1 MQRPAPIV
9 GGSEGEMI
17 TLRDILKLNPFITL
31 LELDIRDPDTRLLK
45 QVIIGKNYNLST
57 HEWHDEQNGRL
68 KYIDVDINKHGR
80 PDKRGF
86 SEIAYDIDWKA
97 IPKIYLDMEVDLIH
111 SIGSR
116 YGVNTGM
123 KLWASVIPTQMT
135 LDLEV

>member
-1 MQRPAPIV
+1 MEVRAI
-9 GGSEGEMI
+9 MI

-31 LELDIRDPDTRLLK
+31 IELNIRDTDTRLLK
-45 QVIIGKNYNLST
+45 WVIIGKDYKLSS
-57 HEWHDEQNGRL
+57 HQRDDEGRDRL

-86 SEIAYDIDWKA
+86 SEMAYDIDWKA

-111 SIGSR
+111 SIGDR

-123 KLWASVIPTQMT
+123 KLWADVIPTQMT
-135 LDLEV
+135 LDLEAD